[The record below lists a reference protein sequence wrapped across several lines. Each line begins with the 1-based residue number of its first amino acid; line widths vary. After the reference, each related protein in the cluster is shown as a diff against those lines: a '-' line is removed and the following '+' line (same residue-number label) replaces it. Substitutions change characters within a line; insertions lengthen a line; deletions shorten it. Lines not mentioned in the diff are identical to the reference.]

1 MSPLGTAIS
10 VEFCKT
16 RKSYT
21 IQTITVLVVLGI
33 AILAGS
39 LLAAARR
46 GNEQILTQLGP
57 LADETGWN
65 QLTGISCQITA
76 AGALLAFGVAL
87 AWLFGREFADST
99 PWCDKPYL
107 CCSQGWLRHLPVGR
121 QLLEEAYCPAL
132 P

>member
-33 AILAGS
+33 AILAGT

-65 QLTGISCQITA
+65 QLTGISCEITA

-99 PWCDKPYL
+99 PWRSEQHTSELHSRGHRVC
-107 CCSQGWLRHLPVGR
+107 R
-121 QLLEEAYCPAL
+121 LLL
-132 P
+132 